1 MTRTPPHSLDAERSV
16 LGAVLRRSERL
27 ADLRAVVRPEDFFRD
42 GHQRMWR
49 ACLSVVDRGALLTLP
64 ALLDALQDDLGAV
77 GGLAYLSRCEDA
89 AALSDAVALADAKII
104 RGHAHRRAILR
115 QAAVATDQ
123 AYDLD
128 CDVDTVVGTAQQVFL
143 DLAQT
148 VAPKG
153 FVAGDRVILDAIDA
167 IEALNEGRSGVT
179 WGFDGLDRRLGPLEP
194 GRLVIVAGRPAA
206 GKTAFL
212 TSMVRGLIARQRTV
226 GICSLEMTREELG
239 MRLLS
244 AEGSVDLMSARR
256 QSLREIDK
264 VRLAQ
269 AAEKLAYHGRQ
280 FHVEDLAHLT
290 LADIRARSRRLQA
303 EHGMDLLLIDYLAL
317 VESDTPSDSRY
328 AEVSRLSRG
337 MKKLAKDLAVP
348 VVCLAQL
355 NRANES
361 RADKRPQLSDLR
373 DSGSIEQDA
382 DLVLFIHREA
392 MYAPTP
398 ANYEDAEV
406 IVAKARNAP
415 TGVLPFRYIR
425 EFTRFDEVA

>member
-1 MTRTPPHSLDAERSV
+1 MRTPPHSLEAERSV

-27 ADLRAVVRPEDFFRD
+27 RDLRAVVRAQDFFRD
-42 GHQRMWR
+42 AHQRLWR
-49 ACLSVVDRGALLTLP
+49 ACVAVADRGDVLTLP
-64 ALLDALQDDLGAV
+64 ALLDALQDDLDAV
-77 GGLAYLSRCEDA
+77 GGPAYLSRCEDA
-89 AALSDAVALADAKII
+89 AALSDAAALADAKVV
-104 RGHAHRRAILR
+104 RGHAHRRAIVA
-115 QAAVATDQ
+115 QAMAACDR

-128 CDVDTVVGTAQQVFL
+128 CDVDAVVGAAQQVFL

-148 VAPKG
+148 VAPQG
-153 FVAGDRVILDAIDA
+153 FVPGDRVVWEALDA

-179 WGFDGLDRRLGPLEP
+179 WGFDVLDRRLGPLEP

-212 TSMVRGLIARQRTV
+212 TSMVRGLIARNRTV

-244 AEGSVDLMSARR
+244 AEGSVDLMAARR
-256 QSLREIDK
+256 QDLRDLDK
-264 VRLAQ
+264 VRLAT
-269 AAEKLAYHGRQ
+269 AAEKLSVQGHR
-280 FHVEDLAHLT
+280 FHVEDMAHLT
-290 LADIRARSRRLQA
+290 LTDIRARARRLQA

-337 MKKLAKDLAVP
+337 MKKLAKELGVP

-382 DLVLFIHREA
+382 DLVLFIHRES

-398 ANYEDAEV
+398 DNYEGAEV